1 MNHPVTSTVI
11 DLFSRIEATQGPS
24 LEAAAVAMV
33 ETIQKGGLIQAYG
46 AGHSFA
52 GALELCHRAGGLI
65 PTKAIK
71 EPSGGQYETVEG
83 VGSLFVKKVDIRP
96 QDTVVVISNSGRNP
110 LPVELAYGVKAK
122 GATLIVITAVD
133 ASKHLPS
140 KHSSG
145 RNLYQLGDIV
155 LDNLVDEGDAMIEL
169 PRSRNKV
176 CGMSMLTT
184 SLLIQ
189 LLTYRV
195 AVLLEERGHVAP
207 IYRSQNID
215 GGRAF
220 NEALEAP
227 YVDRLMRL

>member
-1 MNHPVTSTVI
+1 MNVPVYSTVI
-11 DLFSRIEATQGPS
+11 DLIHRIEATQGPAI
-24 LEAAAVAMV
+24 EAAALAMV
-33 ETIQKGGLIQAYG
+33 STIQKGGLIQAYG

-96 QDTVVVISNSGRNP
+96 EDTVVVISNSGRNP
-110 LPVELAYGVKAK
+110 LPVELAFGVKAK
-122 GATLIVITAVD
+122 GATLIVITAVE
-133 ASKHLPS
+133 ASKRLPS

-145 RNLYQLGDIV
+145 KNLYQLGDIV
-155 LDNLVDEGDAMIEL
+155 LDNLVEEGDAMIEL
-169 PRSRNKV
+169 PQSKNRV

-189 LLTYRV
+189 VLTYRV
-195 AVLLEERGHVAP
+195 AVLLEEQGQVAP
-207 IYRSQNID
+207 IYRSQNIE

-227 YVDRLMRL
+227 YLDRLMRL

>member
-1 MNHPVTSTVI
+1 MKNPVYSTVI
-11 DLFSRIEATQGPS
+11 DLVNRIEATQGEAI
-24 LEAAAVAMV
+24 EAAALRMI
-33 ETIQKGGLIQAYG
+33 ETIEKGGLIQAYG
-46 AGHSFA
+46 AGHSYA

-71 EPSGGQYETVEG
+71 EPSGGQYETVQG

-96 QDTVVVISNSGRNP
+96 IDTVVVISNSGRNP
-110 LPVELAYGVKAK
+110 LPVELAMGVKAK
-122 GATLIVITAVD
+122 GATLIVITAVE
-133 ASKHLPS
+133 ASKNLPS

-145 RNLYQLGDIV
+145 KNLYQLGDIV
-155 LDNLVDEGDAMIEL
+155 LDNLVVEGDAAIEL
-169 PRSRNKV
+169 PKSKNKV

-184 SLLIQ
+184 SLIIQ
-189 LLTYRV
+189 ALTYRV
-195 AVLLEERGHVAP
+195 AELLEEKGHVAP

-227 YVDRLMRL
+227 YLDRLLRL

>member
-1 MNHPVTSTVI
+1 MNNPVYSTVI
-11 DLFSRIEATQGPS
+11 DLVHRIETTQS
-24 LEAAAVAMV
+24 EAIEAAAHAMV
-33 ETIQKGGLIQAYG
+33 ETILNGGLIQAYG

-83 VGSLFVKKVDIRP
+83 VGSLFVKKVDIRSE
-96 QDTVVVISNSGRNP
+96 DTVVVISNSGRNP

-122 GATLIVITAVD
+122 GATLIVITAVE
-133 ASKHLPS
+133 ASKRLPS

-145 RNLYQLGDIV
+145 KNLYQLGDIV
-155 LDNLVDEGDAMIEL
+155 LDNLVEEGDAMIEL
-169 PRSRNKV
+169 PRSKTKV

-184 SLLIQ
+184 SLIIQ
-189 LLTYRV
+189 ALTYRV
-195 AVLLEERGHVAP
+195 AELLEDQGLMAP

-227 YVDRLMRL
+227 LVDRLNRL

>member
-1 MNHPVTSTVI
+1 MKNPVYSTVI
-11 DLFSRIEATQGPS
+11 DLVQRIEASQSETIEQ
-24 LEAAAVAMV
+24 AARAMV
-33 ETIQKGGLIQAYG
+33 ETIQNGGLIQAYG

-96 QDTVVVISNSGRNP
+96 EDTVVVISNSGRNP

-122 GATLIVITAVD
+122 GATLIVITAVE
-133 ASKHLPS
+133 ASKRLPS

-145 RNLYQLGDIV
+145 KNLYQLGDIV
-155 LDNLVDEGDAMIEL
+155 LDNLVEEGDAMIEL
-169 PRSRNKV
+169 PLSKTKV
-176 CGMSMLTT
+176 CGMSMMTT
-184 SLLIQ
+184 SLIIQ
-189 LLTYRV
+189 ALTYRV
-195 AVLLEERGHVAP
+195 AVLLEDQGFMAP

-227 YVDRLMRL
+227 LVDRLNRL